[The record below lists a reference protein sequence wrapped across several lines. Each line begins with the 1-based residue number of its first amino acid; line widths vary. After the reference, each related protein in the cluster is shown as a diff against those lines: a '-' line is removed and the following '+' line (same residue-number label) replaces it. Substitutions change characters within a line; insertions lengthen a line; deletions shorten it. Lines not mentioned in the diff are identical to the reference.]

1 MDQAFS
7 VKNLSFLLKED
18 RKKGGRLE
26 EIYIP
31 SAFSVRLKI
40 YEIKKMW
47 SFFRYKLRVGIITEA
62 AYLKRGIRVEAVL
75 AGREIQHKKLVNS
88 ELERI
93 SKLIIK
99 KEFRVKISLLPST
112 IGGKKVYGIGN
123 NLDQIL
129 AVRFIQHTLKTVYEV
144 KMPPRDILVSQ
155 IKSLALDGVPK
166 YIIKADVEQF
176 YESIRHKDLLDGI
189 HQDPELSI
197 VVKRILTRLI
207 KDYVNVSGDDKGL
220 PRGIGVSAYLSE
232 IYLNEID
239 KKIKTQNDLFYY
251 CRYVDDIILM
261 YSPERKDAITSYLPT
276 FCEILKSK
284 GLNINSKTK
293 ELNLLD
299 VQKGKFEYLGYEF
312 DLSPSMSG
320 VRLSMKKLN
329 KYRERIKKSF
339 IDYANKEP
347 FISQKAS
354 DELVMRLRFLTGN
367 IRLFNRKSNAFIGIY
382 FSNKFITDTSQLD
395 GLDKLFQSKITP
407 LTDASLKRRLKKL
420 SFKIGFNEKIFRNFS
435 PNELSEISQGWNH
448 G

>member
-284 GLNINSKTK
+284 GLNINSKS
-293 ELNLLD
+293 
-299 VQKGKFEYLGYEF
+299 V
-312 DLSPSMSG
+312 
-320 VRLSMKKLN
+320 
-329 KYRERIKKSF
+329 
-339 IDYANKEP
+339 
-347 FISQKAS
+347 
-354 DELVMRLRFLTGN
+354 
-367 IRLFNRKSNAFIGIY
+367 
-382 FSNKFITDTSQLD
+382 
-395 GLDKLFQSKITP
+395 
-407 LTDASLKRRLKKL
+407 
-420 SFKIGFNEKIFRNFS
+420 
-435 PNELSEISQGWNH
+435 
-448 G
+448 